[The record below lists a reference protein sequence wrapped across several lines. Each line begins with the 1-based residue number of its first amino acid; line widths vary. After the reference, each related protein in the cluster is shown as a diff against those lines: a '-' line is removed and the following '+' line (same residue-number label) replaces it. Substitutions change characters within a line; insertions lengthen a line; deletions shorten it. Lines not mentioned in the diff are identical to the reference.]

1 MKINALL
8 VISRVFMMSSDS
20 TATLYLACAL
30 LLSKQWMIMWLLVKN
45 LDVPRKNLTLENLYY
60 VSLLK
65 FTRSLQCK
73 RNRWK
78 KLESMGCGSACR
90 SCACLKQIEQLKIAY
105 TNGVVDI
112 KSTAK
117 PMQRRSHGLSMRL
130 SMWKQ
135 SPNRMDERGQR
146 KAIKHAQSCV
156 IGDANRW
163 MLQKEFHHLYPFVAA
178 TIFAMPNK
186 TGAAAR
192 STSQSHMARNR
203 SGGSSFIIY

>member
-1 MKINALL
+1 MLKT
-8 VISRVFMMSSDS
+8 D
-20 TATLYLACAL
+20 CA
-30 LLSKQWMIMWLLVKN
+30 IKN
-45 LDVPRKNLTLENLYY
+45 SIHKRRCCYKEHGKTHAKTEPRAEHAAIHVET
-60 VSLLK
+60 V
-65 FTRSLQCK
+65 
-73 RNRWK
+73 
-78 KLESMGCGSACR
+78 
-90 SCACLKQIEQLKIAY
+90 
-105 TNGVVDI
+105 
-112 KSTAK
+112 
-117 PMQRRSHGLSMRL
+117 
-130 SMWKQ
+130 
-135 SPNRMDERGQR
+135 PNRMDERGQR